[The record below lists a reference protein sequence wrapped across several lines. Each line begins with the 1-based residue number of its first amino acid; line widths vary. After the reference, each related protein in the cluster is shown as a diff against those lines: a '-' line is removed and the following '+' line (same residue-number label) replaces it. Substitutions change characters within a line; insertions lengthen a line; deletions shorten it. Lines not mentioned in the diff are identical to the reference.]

1 MSPAPTSA
9 APGREDEIGAL
20 RGRVKELNCLCGV
33 LLVLNRLDHPTR
45 EVLADVAGAL
55 PSGCQYPRDVRVRA
69 SWKAEF
75 IDTLSAD
82 PALTRLDADLM
93 VDGERLGQLA
103 LIHTTPLSAGNDGS
117 FLAEERTLL
126 DTVAARLACALKRKD
141 TEAALQASE
150 RRFRAL
156 FEQSGQPSVLLE
168 DGRFSAINRASLRML
183 DMQDASALLG
193 RSPADISPPVQPDGS
208 DSRNR
213 MAELVASALAD
224 GYIEFEWACLRASG
238 EPFTAKVRLTAID
251 HDEHKV
257 VHVSWFD
264 ITSHKALE
272 RELAEYRLDLEHRV
286 RERTAKLRHMT
297 EALQIAHDEQKTIF
311 NTATSGLALIRDR
324 TLIRCNQK
332 LHELFGWP
340 PGEMVGQ
347 GTAIW
352 YPDEAA
358 WETSGERVYEHI
370 WRGEPHSRE
379 QQLKRRDGTL
389 FWARLTGNAVD
400 ITDRSKGSV
409 WVIDDITNERAV
421 IEQLAKARKLA
432 EQTART
438 KANFIAN
445 ISHELRTP
453 MNAIIGLSELAL
465 AGPLSNGQR
474 DNLHRIAGAGEQLL
488 GLVNE
493 VIDYAALDAGHVK
506 VTQAEFDVRALL
518 QSVAEKAATAASEK
532 GLSISVTIDGALPPR
547 AIGDA
552 PHIRQVLEQLV
563 ANALRFTDRGR
574 IELQASHEPGNGE
587 GLLRFAVRDTGIGIP
602 PDEARKLF
610 QRFRQID
617 DSSTRR
623 HLGMGLGLA
632 IAKRLVDLMGGRIGF
647 DSVPGEGSTFWFTVI
662 SLASSARRASGEV
675 DDRASPPHERTQG
688 EASAA
693 SPARQCV
700 LLVEDNPVNQ
710 LVAAT
715 LLRNAG
721 LAVDIAANGAEAVAR
736 VQSRRY
742 DAVLM
747 DSQMP
752 VMDGIT
758 ATREIRRL
766 PGLQALPII
775 ALSANC
781 DPQQV
786 VEYLDAGMNDHLVK
800 PIDGNNLLATLRR
813 WIVQ

>member
-1 MSPAPTSA
+1 MLDDSTETL
-9 APGREDEIGAL
+9 RE
-20 RGRVKELNCLCGV
+20 RMKELNCLYGV
-33 LLVLNRLDHPTR
+33 LLALNRLDRPTR
-45 EVLADVAGAL
+45 EILADVAGAL
-55 PSGCQYPRDVRVRA
+55 PSGCQYPQDVRVRVN
-69 SWKAEF
+69 WKAEC
-75 IDTLSAD
+75 IDTLGAD
-82 PALTRLDADLM
+82 PAFARLDTDLM
-93 VDGERLGQLA
+93 ADGERFGQLA
-103 LIHTTPLSAGNDGS
+103 IIHTTPLSAGNDGS
-117 FLAEERTLL
+117 FLAEERILL
-126 DTVAARLACALKRKD
+126 DTVAARLACALQRKD
-141 TEAALQASE
+141 TEAALQVSE

-168 DGRFSAINRASLRML
+168 DGLFTAVNRASIRML
-183 DMQDASALLG
+183 DSEDASSLLG

-208 DSRNR
+208 NSRSR

-224 GYIEFEWACLRASG
+224 GYIEFEWAFLRASG

-251 HDEHKV
+251 QDQDQDQRRV

-264 ITSHKALE
+264 ITSHRALE
-272 RELAEYRLDLEHRV
+272 RELASYRLDLEHRV
-286 RERTAKLRHMT
+286 RERTAKLKQMA
-297 EALQIAHDEQKTIF
+297 EALQVANDEQKTIF
-311 NTATSGLALIRDR
+311 NTATSGLALIKDR

-332 LHELFGWP
+332 LHELLGWP

-358 WETSGERVYEHI
+358 WEMGGERVYEHI

-400 ITDRSKGSV
+400 ILDRSKGSV

-421 IEQLAKARKLA
+421 IEQLTKARKLA

-453 MNAIIGLSELAL
+453 MNAIIGLSELAQ
-465 AGPLSNGQR
+465 AGPLSNEQS
-474 DNLHRIAGAGEQLL
+474 DNLHRIAAAGRQLL

-493 VIDYAALDAGHVK
+493 VIDYAALDAGHVT
-506 VTQAEFDVRALL
+506 VTPAEFDVRALL
-518 QSVAEKAATAASEK
+518 QSLAEKAAAAAAEK
-532 GLSISVTIDGALPPR
+532 GISLSVVIDDTLPSP
-547 AIGDA
+547 AMGDA
-552 PHIRQVLEQLV
+552 THVRQVLEQLV
-563 ANALRFTDRGR
+563 ANALKFTDRGR
-574 IELQASHEPGNGE
+574 IELHASHESGE

-662 SLASSARRASGEV
+662 SPTSSARRASGET
-675 DDRASPPHERTQG
+675 DDRASPPRKRPQG
-688 EASAA
+688 EASAV
-693 SPARQCV
+693 SPARHCV

-715 LLRNAG
+715 LLRKAG
-721 LAVDIAANGAEAVAR
+721 LVVDIAANGAEAVAK

-752 VMDGIT
+752 VMDGIS

-813 WIVQ
+813 WIVH